1 MRLRT
6 LQLRSLAFHWR
17 TNVAVVLAVTAAG
30 AALTG
35 ALLVGDSMRESL
47 RETAV
52 GCLGRVDHALVATRF
67 FRAALAD
74 ELAPAGQP
82 GAAPLHTA
90 PLIILRGS
98 ATHADTQARVNRV
111 NLLGIEARFWTL
123 DANDRAG
130 ELPPMPIG
138 RSVILNEPLAND
150 LHAKVGDDILL
161 RVGKPAAVSTETLL
175 GRRDDTTA
183 TLRLTVQA
191 IAAIDG
197 LGLFSLN
204 PQHLRPR
211 NAFVPLDVLQ
221 RALDR
226 RDRTN
231 AILLAAARQSEYRTI
246 ERVQD
251 LLRERFVIED
261 LGLRVRLDERRR
273 YLSLESDAML
283 LEPPIETA
291 ALEAAAEIGART
303 ASVLTYLANSIA
315 IDTGRPIRTPSASE
329 RAIRTPSASE
339 RAIRTPS
346 ASERAIPY
354 STVSAID
361 ANAPALIG
369 MTLNDGSAAPALK
382 PGQILLNQWA
392 ADDLN
397 AAAESRIRLTY
408 FVAGPFG
415 RLETRTSDFTLRGVV
430 RLEGPADDPGFTPE
444 YPGVTDV
451 ENVADWD
458 PPFPVDL
465 SKVREQDEHYWD
477 RHRAAP
483 KAFISLQDGRRIWAE
498 RGERFGRV
506 TSIRIYPA
514 DGGDLAALQE
524 SFVRELRQ
532 RLDPAALG
540 LRFEALRDNALA
552 ASRGSTDFGGL
563 FIGFSFFLII
573 SAAMLVALLFRLGV
587 ERRSHEIGL
596 LLAVGFAPR
605 KVARLLITEGA
616 LVAGVGSALGV
627 VAAAGYAWLMLAGL
641 RTMWSAAA
649 NAPFLK
655 LHASASS
662 VALGFALSFLTALL
676 SIALSIRGLTRLS
689 PRALLAGVVQAAR
702 STAIRG
708 RRRFAPAVALTFLA
722 IAVVLV
728 ALGALDALPRTGAFF
743 GSGAAMLVACLALA
757 KHRINSEPRTVI
769 SAPGRRA
776 WTLLGLRNAP
786 RNPGRS
792 MTTITLVASATF
804 VIAALQAF
812 HLEAEPSSRAR
823 TSGSGGFSLFAEAAA
838 GLPYDLN
845 TPHGR
850 DSLNLDPSAQKALA
864 GVDVIPFRLRPG
876 DDASCLNLYLPTRQ
890 RIIGATDAMI
900 QRGGFA
906 FSSSLA
912 ERQDQKQNP
921 WSLLNRRFD
930 DGAIPVIG
938 DEAAVLWQLHLGLG
952 QDLRIKDDRGRDA
965 TLRFVALLSGSV
977 LQSELIVSEAAFE
990 TLFPT
995 QTGHAFFLID
1005 APPNRADDLERTLE
1019 RELTPFGLDVART
1032 ADRLND
1038 YLAVQNT
1045 YLSTFQSLGGLGL
1058 LLGTIGLTAVLLRNV
1073 WERRSEL
1080 ALLRA
1085 LGFRA
1090 LAIGW
1095 IVLVENAA
1103 LVATGLICGVVP
1115 ALLAIA
1121 PHIAARPQTVPWLSL
1136 GLTLASV
1143 FVVAVTASAAA
1154 LAPALRAP
1162 LLSALRS
1169 E

>member
-6 LQLRSLAFHWR
+6 LQLRGLAFHWR

-35 ALLVGDSMRESL
+35 ALLVGDSMRQSL

-52 GCLGRVDHALVATRF
+52 GRLGRIDHALVAGRF

-74 ELAPAGQP
+74 ELAPADQP
-82 GAAPLHTA
+82 GAAPFHAA

-98 ATHADTQARVNRV
+98 ATHAETQARVNRV

-123 DANDRAG
+123 DANDRVG
-130 ELPPMPIG
+130 ELPPMPVG

-150 LHAKVGDDILL
+150 LHAKVGDDVLL
-161 RVGKPAAVSTETLL
+161 RVGKPATVSTETLL

-183 TLRLTVQA
+183 TLRLTVQT
-191 IAAIDG
+191 IVAIDG

-204 PQHLRPR
+204 PQQFRPR

-226 RDRTN
+226 RSRTN
-231 AILLAAARQSEYRTI
+231 AILLAAAPQSEYRSI
-246 ERVQD
+246 DRVQD
-251 LLRERFVIED
+251 LLRERFLIED
-261 LGLRVRLDERRR
+261 LGLRVRLDQRHR
-273 YLSLESDAML
+273 YLALESDAML

-291 ALEAAAEIGART
+291 ALEAARAVGAQT

-315 IDTGRPIRTPSASE
+315 IDAG
-329 RAIRTPSASE
+329 
-339 RAIRTPS
+339 
-346 ASERAIPY
+346 RAIPY

-361 ANAPALIG
+361 ASAPALIG
-369 MTLNDGSAAPALK
+369 MTLSDGSAAPALK
-382 PGQILLNQWA
+382 SGQILLNQWA
-392 ADDLN
+392 DDDLN
-397 AAAESRIRLTY
+397 VEAGGRIRLTY

-415 RLETRTSDFTLRGVV
+415 RLETRASDFTLRGVV
-430 RLEGPADDPGFTPE
+430 RLDGAAADPGFTPE

-483 KAFISLQDGRRIWAE
+483 KAFISLEDGRRIWAE

-506 TSIRIYPA
+506 TAIRIYPS
-514 DGGDLAALQE
+514 GGGELAALRD
-524 SFVRELRQ
+524 SFQRELRQ

-563 FIGFSFFLII
+563 FIGFSFFLIV

-596 LLAVGFAPR
+596 LLATGFAPR

-616 LVAGVGSALGV
+616 VVAGVGSALGV
-627 VAAAGYAWLMLAGL
+627 VAAGGYAWLMLAGL
-641 RTMWSAAA
+641 RTLWSAAA

-655 LHASASS
+655 LHTSASS
-662 VALGFALSFLTALL
+662 VALGFALSFLTALV
-676 SIALSIRGLTRLS
+676 SITLSIRGLTRLS
-689 PRALLAGVVQAAR
+689 PRALLAGAVQAAR
-702 STAIRG
+702 PTAIRG

-728 ALGALDALPRTGAFF
+728 GLGALDALPRTGAFF
-743 GSGAAMLVACLALA
+743 GSGAAMLIACLALA

-769 SAPGRRA
+769 SAPGGAA
-776 WTLLGLRNAP
+776 WTRLGLRNAP
-786 RNPGRS
+786 RNPARS
-792 MTTITLVASATF
+792 MTTIALVASATF

-812 HLEAEPSSRAR
+812 HLEAEPSSHAR
-823 TSGSGGFSLFAEAAA
+823 TSGTGGFSLFAEAAA

-900 QRGGFA
+900 ARGGFA
-906 FSSSLA
+906 FSSTLA
-912 ERQDQKQNP
+912 KRQDEEQNP
-921 WSLLNRRFD
+921 WSLLKRSFD

-952 QDLRIKDDRGRDA
+952 QDLLIKDDRGRDA
-965 TLRFVALLSGSV
+965 TLRFVALLSGSA

-995 QTGHAFFLID
+995 QSGHAFFLID
-1005 APPNRADDLERTLE
+1005 APPNRADAVAQTLE
-1019 RELTPFGLDVART
+1019 RELTPFAFDVART

-1095 IVLVENAA
+1095 IVLVENVA
-1103 LVATGLICGVVP
+1103 LVATALICGVVP

-1121 PHIAARPQTVPWLSL
+1121 PHIAARPQTVPWASL
-1136 GLTLASV
+1136 GLTLVSV

-1154 LAPALRAP
+1154 LAPTLRAP
-1162 LLSALRS
+1162 LLNALRS